1 MSAPLMH
8 RKAPVEERPLERPLD
23 SLPATERDHLAP
35 EILAATD
42 RVCGELDAAALY
54 Q

>member
-8 RKAPVEERPLERPLD
+8 RKAPVEERPLEGPPD
-23 SLPATERDHLAP
+23 PLPATERDHLAP

-42 RVCGELDAAALY
+42 RVRGKLDAASLY

>member
-1 MSAPLMH
+1 MH
-8 RKAPVEERPLERPLD
+8 RKAPVEERPLEGPLD
-23 SLPATERDHLAP
+23 ALPATERDYLAP

-42 RVCGELDAAALY
+42 RVRGKLDAASLY